1 MRVRVTWYALTK
13 CGPGQT
19 RIELEQGNYP
29 KPPAWLVG
37 GAAGDTAGAPP
48 AAPQLAFDT
57 GSFQPGGMNPYAGD
71 FNGLDPEMQA
81 MLERMN
87 MQSMSAPVAQ
97 QNESAA
103 QPAMAAMNQEA
114 WMQEQDRLL
123 ESIVA
128 AATGGRPR

>member
-1 MRVRVTWYALTK
+1 
-13 CGPGQT
+13 
-19 RIELEQGNYP
+19 
-29 KPPAWLVG
+29 
-37 GAAGDTAGAPP
+37 
-48 AAPQLAFDT
+48 
-57 GSFQPGGMNPYAGD
+57 MNPYAGD